1 MKYPII
7 SKRDPFL
14 VIHVKDILLSDITTI
29 GDTLLYVK
37 RVGERV
43 EFAEYAP
50 IEEQANKLTFAVDTV
65 FLDKLGGRYVGR
77 LVYKGTELGEVEFI
91 YDKAEAVLVGE

>member
-1 MKYPII
+1 MKYPRIN
-7 SKRDPFL
+7 KRDPFL
-14 VIHVKDILLSDITTI
+14 VIHVQDILLSDILTV

-37 RVGERV
+37 RVGERI

-50 IEEQANKLTFAVDTV
+50 IEEQANKLTFVVDSLL
-65 FLDKLGGRYVGR
+65 LDKLGGRYVGR
-77 LVYKGTELGEVEFI
+77 LVYKGTELGEVEFV